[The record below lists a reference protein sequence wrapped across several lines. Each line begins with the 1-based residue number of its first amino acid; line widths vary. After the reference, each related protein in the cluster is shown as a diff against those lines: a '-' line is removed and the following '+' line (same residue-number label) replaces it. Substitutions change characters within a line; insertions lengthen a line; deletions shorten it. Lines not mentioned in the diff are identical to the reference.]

1 MTTLPRMRASLLAA
15 ALFAAVTVT
24 ACDTAEDV
32 RSGVEEAASS
42 AASIGAGARQ
52 ACRASEDELA
62 KLGDLSDRL
71 AAEPDL
77 SPELAP
83 QVRETVD
90 KLATEVGSRPE
101 LQPVVVATRELA
113 SAVAEANR
121 DTVEVAAGQ
130 AAAAIRS
137 TQAGC
142 RLAG

>member
-1 MTTLPRMRASLLAA
+1 MRAPLAAALLAA
-15 ALFAAVTVT
+15 AALAVTGCET
-24 ACDTAEDV
+24 ADDV

-42 AASIGAGARQ
+42 AASIGAGARE
-52 ACRASEDELA
+52 ACRASEDELTR
-62 KLGDLSDRL
+62 LGDLADRL

-83 QVRETVD
+83 QVKQTVD
-90 KLATEVGSRPE
+90 KLAAEVGSRPE

-113 SAVAEANR
+113 SVVGEANR
-121 DTVEVAAGQ
+121 DTVEVAARQ

-142 RLAG
+142 RLTG